1 MFFELIAT
9 IVAGFAGAGIAL
21 LLNKVVG
28 GRLPR
33 WITPVAAGTAMLAT
47 TIANEYVWYE
57 RTVAALPS
65 GLEVAITVENKAFY
79 RPWTYLFPFVS
90 RFLAVDTATMRTN
103 EALPGQRMVGVYAF
117 GRWAAPQSRLVMVD
131 CPGGRRADIARGAG
145 FAGDGSIDALAWRD
159 TGLDDPVVRTAC
171 GES

>member
-21 LLNKVVG
+21 LLNKVLG

-33 WITPVAAGTAMLAT
+33 WITPVAAGMAMLAT
-47 TIANEYVWYE
+47 TIANEYGWYG
-57 RTVAALPS
+57 RTAAALPA
-65 GLEVAITVENKAFY
+65 GLEVATTVENKAFY

-103 EALPGQRMVGVYAF
+103 EALPGQRMVEVYAF
-117 GRWAAPQSRLVMVD
+117 GRWTAPQSRLVMVD
-131 CPGGRRADIARGAG
+131 CAGGRRADIARGAEFG
-145 FAGDGSIDALAWRD
+145 EDGSVDTLAWRD
-159 TGLDDPVVRTAC
+159 TGLDDPVVKTAC
-171 GES
+171 RGS